1 MGIFGAG
8 SRKQIEEQTMRG
20 LKTALYVSGGAAV
33 LGAAVLAGS
42 FAAAQPAANGVF
54 TNDQAAI
61 GATTYQTV
69 CAKCHQPDLRGSS
82 EAPPLAGGAF
92 LGAWRGR
99 STSDLYTK
107 ILSSMPAD
115 NPRTLS
121 DQAVG
126 ALVAFILRQNGA
138 AAGNQPLTVATAIP
152 IGQVATGAAP
162 AGAPVQ
168 AAAAAPAAASGT
180 PARLNVEGNIQN
192 FVPVT
197 DEMLKNPSPNN
208 WMMVRGGYR
217 GWSNSA
223 LTQINK
229 DNVKGLQL
237 QWVWNMNDGAGANE
251 PTPLI
256 YNGVMYLVHV
266 DNIVQALDAATGE
279 LLWDARIRPSG
290 YGGGGP
296 TAMRNLAIYGDKV
309 YVATSDAH
317 LIALDARTGR
327 TVWDT
332 VIANDKAG
340 FGNSSGPIVINGT
353 VVQGLGGCEL
363 YKADPKDQPCFI
375 SGYDAQTGAQKW
387 RFLTTARE
395 GTPGGETWN
404 NLPNMLRSGGDT
416 WITGSYDP
424 DLDLTYWGV
433 AQAKP
438 WMQASRGTGGD
449 DKALYTSSTLAL
461 RPQTGQLAWYFQHV
475 PGESLDLDEVYERVL
490 VDVDG
495 RKVSFSM
502 GKAGILWKLDRQS
515 GQFIDAKEAVF
526 QNVFIWKDKSKGILG
541 YRPDILE
548 QRTGYWIPSCPGTA
562 GGKDWQ
568 TMSYDPQNQQ
578 LVIPLTQA
586 CMEMN
591 GRVVE
596 RKDGG
601 GGTQADRRFFEMPGS
616 NGNIAKLAA
625 FDVRTMQE
633 KWAVQ
638 QRAEW
643 LTGVLTTQGGVT
655 FVGDLDRV
663 FHAFDSATGKEL
675 WKARLGTSVQG
686 FPVTFAV
693 NGRQYVAISTGLGG
707 GSPRNVPRT
716 IATDIKHPLTGNALY
731 VFALP
736 QN

>member
-1 MGIFGAG
+1 
-8 SRKQIEEQTMRG
+8 MRG
-20 LKTALYVSGGAAV
+20 LKTGLYVTVAAVAIGAAV
-33 LGAAVLAGS
+33 FAGS
-42 FAAAQPAANGVF
+42 FAAAQPAASGVF
-54 TNDQAAI
+54 TEDQATI
-61 GATTYQTV
+61 GATAYQTI
-69 CAKCHQPDLRGSS
+69 CAKCHQPDLRGGS
-82 EAPPLAGGAF
+82 EAPPLSGGAF

-99 STSDLYTK
+99 TTSDLYTK
-107 ILSSMPAD
+107 IQSSMPAD

-138 AAGNQPLTVATAIP
+138 PAGAQALTVATAVP

-162 AGAPVQ
+162 AP
-168 AAAAAPAAASGT
+168 AAAQAAASGPAAAPST

-197 DEMLKNPSPNN
+197 DATLKNPSPND
-208 WMMVRGGYR
+208 WIMVRGGYK
-217 GWSNSA
+217 GWSNSQ
-223 LTQINK
+223 LNQINK
-229 DNVKGLQL
+229 DNVKNLQL

-251 PTPLI
+251 PTPLV

-279 LLWDARIRPSG
+279 LLWDARVRPSG
-290 YGGGGP
+290 YGSGGP

-309 YVATSDAH
+309 FVATSDAH
-317 LIALDARTGR
+317 IMALDAKTGR

-332 VIANDKAG
+332 VIADDKKG
-340 FGNSSGPIVINGT
+340 FGNSSGPIVINGV

-363 YKADPKDQPCFI
+363 YKADAKDQGCYI
-375 SGYDAQTGAQKW
+375 SAYDAQTGKQLWK
-387 RFLTTARE
+387 FNT
-395 GTPGGETWN
+395 TPGTGATGGDTWGT
-404 NLPNMLRSGGDT
+404 LPNMLRAGGDT

-424 DLDLTYWGV
+424 DLNLTYWGV
-433 AQAKP
+433 ANAKP

-449 DKALYTSSTLAL
+449 DKALYSTSTLAL
-461 RPQTGQLAWYFQHV
+461 RPESGQLAWFHQFV
-475 PGESLDLDEVYERVL
+475 AGESLDLDEVYERVL

-495 RKVSFSM
+495 RKIVFSI
-502 GKAGILWKLDRQS
+502 GKPGVLWKMDRQT
-515 GQFIDAKEAVF
+515 GEFLDAKETVF
-526 QNVFIWKDKSKGILG
+526 QNVFVWKDRAKGVIG

-548 QRTGYWIPSCPGTA
+548 QRTGYWVPSCPGTA

-568 TMSYDPQNQQ
+568 AMSYDPQNQQ

-633 KWAVQ
+633 KWSVQ

-663 FHAFDSATGKEL
+663 FHAYDSATGKEL
-675 WKARLGTSVQG
+675 WKTRLGTSVQG
-686 FPVTFAV
+686 FPVTFSA

-736 QN
+736 Q